1 MKTFRQYIA
10 EELGRTVTFGELPE
24 DLQVLIAQFFD
35 IHQQTKELAK
45 LEQGEPMTVEEWDVD
60 KFPEVNVA
68 AVEDPGDERDER
80 YALDI
85 PHNEHP
91 ILVNGKEWIDGRH
104 RVWAARQRGQK
115 KIKVIDLKK
124 YGLGPVG
131 ALGPIRE
138 DQEWKRAYSFAI
150 NPKTSRVLSK
160 PFHAHED
167 EAHAIWFDDIGLP
180 SSGPAFD
187 SIQRGYVF
195 IDHDNTA
202 RIESTG
208 GRGLRNADHDYI
220 IRQVKARYKLNEEDS
235 SSYYS
240 HWGWL
245 EPNGKTKDL
254 ADDDGI
260 PLSHMQAVRQLYK
273 ITYEQAFKQGY
284 VRWYVTRDG
293 QELGVE
299 VIAIPTALERAMKFL
314 MHNTYFTKKINIE
327 IWMPSLRKAWKR
339 ETFEG
344 SESKNEGDAHRLLS
358 QARSAAVDGTLEQSA

>member
-35 IHQQTKELAK
+35 IRQQTKELAK

-91 ILVNGKEWIDGRH
+91 ILVNGKEWLDGRH

-138 DQEWKRAYSFAI
+138 GLVR
-150 NPKTSRVLSK
+150 
-160 PFHAHED
+160 
-167 EAHAIWFDDIGLP
+167 EA
-180 SSGPAFD
+180 
-187 SIQRGYVF
+187 
-195 IDHDNTA
+195 
-202 RIESTG
+202 
-208 GRGLRNADHDYI
+208 
-220 IRQVKARYKLNEEDS
+220 DS
-235 SSYYS
+235 STYYS

-254 ADDDGI
+254 ADDDGV
-260 PLSHMQAVRQLYK
+260 PLSHMQAVRQIYK

-284 VRWYVTRDG
+284 IRWYVTRDG
-293 QELGVE
+293 KEFGIE
-299 VIAIPTALERAMKFL
+299 VIAIPAVLERAMKFL
-314 MHNTYFTKKINIE
+314 MRSTYFTEKISIE

-339 ETFEG
+339 QTFDG
-344 SESKNEGDAHRLLS
+344 STSKNEGDAHRLLD
-358 QARSAAVDGTLEQSA
+358 QARSAAVDGTLDQDI